1 MSAGKRSDRI
11 SKWLLQLKER
21 IGWQKTVV
29 ALANKNAR
37 ILWSVLT
44 RGTTYDPEHIPTY
57 PGAVS
62 IA

>member
-1 MSAGKRSDRI
+1 MSAGKRNDRI

-44 RGTTYDPEHIPTY
+44 GGTTYDPEHVPTY

-62 IA
+62 AA